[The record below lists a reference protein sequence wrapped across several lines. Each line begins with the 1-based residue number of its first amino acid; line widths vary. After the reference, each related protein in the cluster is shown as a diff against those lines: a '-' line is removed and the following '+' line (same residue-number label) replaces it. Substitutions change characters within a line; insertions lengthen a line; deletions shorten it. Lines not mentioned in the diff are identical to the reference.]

1 MKTYARPPLLAAKRR
16 ASHCPIKKGEKIM
29 KTCKKMGRPTK
40 RPEKELLMILYSRHT
55 AHELATMYD
64 VSDSTVRS
72 WVCRLRKE

>member
-1 MKTYARPPLLAAKRR
+1 MLSFALNMTYYLKQ
-16 ASHCPIKKGEKIM
+16 KDEGEKIM

>member
-1 MKTYARPPLLAAKRR
+1 
-16 ASHCPIKKGEKIM
+16 M